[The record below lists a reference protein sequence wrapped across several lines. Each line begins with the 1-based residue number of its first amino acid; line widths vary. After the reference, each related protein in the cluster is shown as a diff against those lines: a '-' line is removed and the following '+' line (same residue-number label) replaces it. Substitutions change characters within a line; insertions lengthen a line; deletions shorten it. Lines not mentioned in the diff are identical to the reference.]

1 MRTMQ
6 VMFVRS
12 ESEEGSDGSSKYNDG
27 EVSIVVGLVQQLLGA
42 GLPREEKHSSTTYRG
57 RRMTVGTTAAKDH
70 GRVALSSTTRLRR
83 IPSTCLLR
91 IINSAG

>member
-1 MRTMQ
+1 MNAHHQ

-42 GLPREEKHSSTTYRG
+42 GLPREEIGVVTPYGSQVR
-57 RRMTVGTTAAKDH
+57 
-70 GRVALSSTTRLRR
+70 RLRGQLGHR
-83 IPSTCLLR
+83 NGACVR
-91 IINSAG
+91 R